1 MIYQIRKDD
10 FLSWLKKQREGKKV
24 LVPTRKEEGYL
35 FLPWVGDELDLRE
48 YTNTL
53 KPVKDVFFPQWE
65 TLIRYRVE
73 KEKSGEIV
81 EETSR
86 TEPLILF
93 GVRPCDAKS
102 IKLLDNVFDG
112 EKYKDPYYCQRRKNT
127 LIISLGCRELGPTCF
142 CQNIGINPL
151 SSEGSDILLVEFEDR
166 YLAQSG
172 SDTGLEILE
181 QAPFTP
187 AESKEQKI
195 FDELNGN
202 PARLNEAE
210 FRSLA
215 LNNMPDFNDSV
226 WEKLYQKCLNCG
238 ICTYLCP
245 TCHCFDISEM
255 TLDSEGKRVRSWD
268 SCMYSSF
275 TLHGSG
281 HNPRPTGKERIRQ
294 RIMHKFNYFPQNY
307 GVIACVGCGRC
318 VAECPVNFDVR
329 EALKLL
335 GVWKDDLQL

>member
-1 MIYQIRKDD
+1 MIYQVVKDE
-10 FLSWLKKQREGKKV
+10 FLLWLKKQREDKKV
-24 LVPTRKEEGYL
+24 LVPIRKEEGYL
-35 FLPWVGDELDLRE
+35 FLPWVSDELDLRE

-65 TLIRYRVE
+65 MLIRYRME
-73 KEKSGEIV
+73 KESSGEIV
-81 EETSR
+81 EETFKS
-86 TEPLILF
+86 EPLILF

-102 IKLLDNVFDG
+102 IQLLDRVFNGD
-112 EKYKDPYYCQRRKNT
+112 KYRDPYYCERRKKI
-127 LIISLGCRELGPTCF
+127 LIISLGCREPGPTCF
-142 CQNIGINPL
+142 CQKMGTDPM
-151 SSEGSDILLVEFEDR
+151 SVEGSDILLVEYENK
-166 YLAQSG
+166 YLAK
-172 SDTGLEILE
+172 SDTDKGLEILQ
-181 QAPFTP
+181 QAPFIP
-187 AESKEQKI
+187 ADPKEQII
-195 FDELNGN
+195 FDELDNTRDRPN
-202 PARLNEAE
+202 QAE
-210 FRSLA
+210 LGSLA
-215 LNNMPDFNDSV
+215 LSNMPDFNDSI

-255 TLDSEGKRVRSWD
+255 ALDSEGKRVRSWD
-268 SCMYSSF
+268 SCMFSSF

-318 VAECPVNFDVR
+318 VAKCPVNFDVR

-335 GVWKDDLQL
+335 GVWKDDV